1 MKIPGFVSRV
11 GELVKAQLRQGADPW
26 RLSLAVVLA
35 VLIGI
40 IPLLGTTTVLCVLVA
55 SVLRLNHAVMQAVNY
70 LVYPLQIALLPVFL
84 RAGTRVF
91 AGEPVEFDLI
101 RIKNEFFASIPDFLA
116 RYGSIGAKAV
126 GVWLA
131 VSVVAGGVL
140 IPVLERFLRRVK
152 T

>member
-1 MKIPGFVSRV
+1 MPGFVLRV
-11 GELVKAQLRQGADPW
+11 GALVKGQLRQGADPW

-40 IPLLGTTTVLCVLVA
+40 IPLLGATTVLCILAA

-84 RAGTRVF
+84 RAGTLVF
-91 AGEPVEFDLI
+91 GGEAFDFDLI
-101 RIKNEFFASIPDFLA
+101 RIKNEFFASVPDFLA
-116 RYGSIGAKAV
+116 RYGLIGAKAV

-131 VSVVAGGVL
+131 VSVAAGGVL
-140 IPVLERFLRRVK
+140 IPVLERFLRRMK